1 MRINKI
7 AIPRQPRSKKHYG
20 ASSSSI
26 MRAVSSTVINGGG
39 EGGGTVI
46 QQPCPFT
53 IEAVSDTEYPLKA
66 EIV

>member
-1 MRINKI
+1 MIINKI

-26 MRAVSSTVINGGG
+26 MRAVSSTVINGGA
-39 EGGGTVI
+39 EGGGTIV

-53 IEAVSDTEYPLKA
+53 IEAVSDTEYPLNA